1 MKTETGWKRLAGIPL
16 FFAQRLPGNSL
27 ANGIL
32 VIFGTFFNIL
42 TFLYIRLMR
51 MCIYFH
57 QRVQVQMCV
66 YTHTYLSLCN
76 NVPKKLGII
85 NFL

>member
-1 MKTETGWKRLAGIPL
+1 MKTEAGWKRLAGIPL

-32 VIFGTFFNIL
+32 VIFELFFNIL
-42 TFLYIRLMR
+42 TFLCIRLMH
-51 MCIYFH
+51 MGLCFN

-76 NVPKKLGII
+76 NVSKKLGMI